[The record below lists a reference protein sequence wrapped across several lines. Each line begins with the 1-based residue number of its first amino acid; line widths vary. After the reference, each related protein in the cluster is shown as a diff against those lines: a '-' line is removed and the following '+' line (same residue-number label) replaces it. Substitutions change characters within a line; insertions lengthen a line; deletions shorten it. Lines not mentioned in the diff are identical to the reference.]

1 MATCVKVEPC
11 RDAQIGPFCGR
22 RIFRSLWERRS
33 VANPGGDVQRRQLS
47 PPCLL
52 YTSPS
57 PRD

>member
-47 PPCLL
+47 PP
-52 YTSPS
+52 SQP
-57 PRD
+57 